1 MDKVTR
7 LASEKGVVLFSK
19 SSCCM
24 CYAVKIL
31 FQELG
36 VTPTVHELDQD
47 PEGWEMEKA
56 LMRLGCNGPVPAIFI
71 GGKRKDWIQWNSDYS
86 FGSIVSS
93 MDSEV
98 AEFSMHAYIHMNSVK
113 EGKCRINDKHET
125 HQLSKP
131 IRLISG
137 TLRGRFCC
145 TYSKS
150 PMTTSF
156 NSLVSF
162 PSSDY
167 YFCRPKHQ
175 SIPPETQTST
185 TRLKS
190 GLIMDTS
197 ISPCVICP
205 PTFSCLGASWVSQSP
220 SSCFYI
226 LSLLSLL
233 YRDGQAEHWLRVID
247 RKPCQLSEHMKC
259 SLCWRRPLELEVDLL
274 AVSPNKFHRGLIE
287 ASEGRPN
294 SETKT
299 VYLLSHLTYVA
310 HSTYTSSMTIASL
323 KQKIIAE
330 WPQDKTVT
338 PKSINDLKLIHAGKV
353 LENNKSLADSRITFG
368 DLPAGVI
375 TMHVVVQPAIA
386 KNKTEKSKEDM
397 QKPNSCRSAFVTV
410 ITRLT
415 KFCNY
420 TLLIS
425 KIRGIRK
432 YIL

>member
-71 GGKRKDWIQWNSDYS
+71 GGKRVGSTNEVMSLHLRSLAMHAGARWMQREGSRWIPKDWIQWNSDYS

-131 IRLISG
+131 IRVA
-137 TLRGRFCC
+137 R
-145 TYSKS
+145 
-150 PMTTSF
+150 
-156 NSLVSF
+156 NSLLL
-162 PSSDY
+162 D
-167 YFCRPKHQ
+167 
-175 SIPPETQTST
+175 SILS
-185 TRLKS
+185 
-190 GLIMDTS
+190 
-197 ISPCVICP
+197 
-205 PTFSCLGASWVSQSP
+205 
-220 SSCFYI
+220 FYI
-226 LSLLSLL
+226 YLLPIFHQWPLDL
-233 YRDGQAEHWLRVID
+233 
-247 RKPCQLSEHMKC
+247 LSEHMKC

-397 QKPNSCRSAFVTV
+397 QKPNSCRCV
-410 ITRLT
+410 IL
-415 KFCNY
+415 
-420 TLLIS
+420 
-425 KIRGIRK
+425 
-432 YIL
+432 